1 MASQPSLVVELGEPF
16 LRDVVVCAREGLRE
30 ALDEERIRE
39 IEKLVVH
46 HGGQVRANVEDGG
59 VTHALLAS
67 ARGTTATRARARGAE
82 TAHPEWVRACV
93 HAKRVLSVD
102 ENVLYRPPE
111 TMEGVKEMRDCVVC
125 VTGYAGARR
134 RDVETMTRVLG
145 GKFQKAFDRSVTHLV
160 TYEFAGAKWER
171 ARDIGSAYIV
181 NHRWLEDSI
190 RTWTRANEASYAS
203 RSGKEEDELA
213 AQGVVPDS
221 EDEVEDVAN
230 EVSVIPDSL
239 VDGTTSAEKWKSTS
253 DANTLLA
260 VAGASQGAPSTVTKK
275 TPSTVRSDRSKSAS
289 KSRSSQKLSFR
300 SPDWEEEV
308 KRGAHVARSARNR
321 IDPSIQRALQEGT
334 SQPEAVFTG
343 LIGSPNDVEMA
354 FGGRFAPANAWFSFF
369 DDADQEPLTD
379 MTTLDDFY
387 ALVARG
393 QRSSGDTE
401 EKMRRIKA
409 GETRFDVFDMGIS
422 EAREEEVVRP
432 GSGLIIQT
440 LYSGT
445 VVLVSELHRE
455 YCEEIVQ
462 LVDTLEMQ
470 QQQGPLGSLIHAMLR
485 VETAKQ
491 PVREG
496 EQIKPGPNAL
506 LKTFLAY
513 LALAHNFSETD
524 QAQLFNG
531 DGTLVNADT
540 IITLPARAPGNLR
553 GILLKE
559 VQRSLRDV
567 LAGLYELL
575 AGPTEPDPTQQ
586 APLSQHPLSQLELEE
601 EENEEQ
607 EEEEEEEIAREEK
620 RQEEGEELPHQLEMG
635 EADVSEPAAAAVSA
649 AAPADVEIAEEVRA
663 TSLAD
668 RQARRATPEAR
679 PTRTRTTAVEA
690 STSRQKPVPAAKP
703 KKTAKVKKTTPKV
716 STRAAEA
723 VLVTN
728 PKAHITLSGFSS
740 AGIKKYSSIVRRI
753 GAVLCPGHEWEPSTT
768 HVVFGERGSRSIKF
782 LAGAVS
788 GASLLDISYLDA
800 CASAGEVLPV
810 TAKYIWRGGRG
821 AEMGVISS
829 DAAAHWSNVPGASAF
844 DGLSIAILPFAP
856 SAKLEQKMLDTV
868 LRAGGASLSSV
879 SSKGDVCL
887 TQADVADFV
896 VSDQVDASSPAAVP
910 RLEPL
915 LECGG
920 DVVVVSPEFFKSW
933 VSTPETALDAHL
945 LFGRKSLPTGA
956 ALEKVLALRGKTT
969 KKFSTKKPI
978 VEKSTIA
985 PPAKVSARKKPA
997 VAVAPPAKATEA
1009 APKKVTK
1016 HAAPAPVALSQ
1027 RRQTRAKK
1035 MSEAPLAARV
1045 AKRRRVLRD
1054 ASNN

>member
-1 MASQPSLVVELGEPF
+1 MASQPSLVVERGEPF

-39 IEKLVVH
+39 IEKLVAH
-46 HGGQVRANVEDGG
+46 HGGGVRARVEDGG

-67 ARGTTATRARARGAE
+67 ARGTTAARARARGAE

-93 HAKRVLSVD
+93 RAKRVLSVD

-125 VTGYAGARR
+125 VTGYAGTRR

-171 ARDIGSAYIV
+171 ARDIGSAHIV

-239 VDGTTSAEKWKSTS
+239 VDGTTSGEKGKSTS

-275 TPSTVRSDRSKSAS
+275 TPSTVRSDRGKSAS

-334 SQPEAVFTG
+334 SQPDAVFTG

-393 QRSSGDTE
+393 QRSSGDTD

-470 QQQGPLGSLIHAMLR
+470 QQQGPLGSLIHAILR

-559 VQRSLRDV
+559 VQRSSRDV

-586 APLSQHPLSQLELEE
+586 APLSQHPLSQMELEE
-601 EENEEQ
+601 EENEER
-607 EEEEEEEIAREEK
+607 EEEEIAREEK
-620 RQEEGEELPHQLEMG
+620 RQEEGEELPQQLDSR
-635 EADVSEPAAAAVSA
+635 EAAVSEPAAAVSA
-649 AAPADVEIAEEVRA
+649 AAPADVEIVEEARA
-663 TSLAD
+663 TSPPE
-668 RQARRATPEAR
+668 RRTKAKTPEAR
-679 PTRTRTTAVEA
+679 PKRTRNVIVEP

-703 KKTAKVKKTTPKV
+703 KKTAKVQKTTPKA

-728 PKAHITLSGFSS
+728 PKAHITLSGFTS

-753 GAVLCPGHEWEPSTT
+753 GGVLCPGHEWEPSTT

-788 GASLLDISYLDA
+788 GASLLDVSYLDA

-829 DAAAHWSNVPGASAF
+829 NAAAHWSNVPSASAF

-956 ALEKVLALRGKTT
+956 ALEKALALRGKTT
-969 KKFSTKKPI
+969 KKSSTKKPI
-978 VEKSTIA
+978 VEQSTVA
-985 PPAKVSARKKPA
+985 PPAKVSARNKPA
-997 VAVAPPAKATEA
+997 AAVAPPAKATEA
-1009 APKKVTK
+1009 APKKMTK
-1016 HAAPAPVALSQ
+1016 HAPPAPVALSQ
-1027 RRQTRAKK
+1027 RRQTRAKR

>member
-1 MASQPSLVVELGEPF
+1 M
-16 LRDVVVCAREGLRE
+16 
-30 ALDEERIRE
+30 
-39 IEKLVVH
+39 
-46 HGGQVRANVEDGG
+46 
-59 VTHALLAS
+59 
-67 ARGTTATRARARGAE
+67 
-82 TAHPEWVRACV
+82 
-93 HAKRVLSVD
+93 
-102 ENVLYRPPE
+102 
-111 TMEGVKEMRDCVVC
+111 
-125 VTGYAGARR
+125 
-134 RDVETMTRVLG
+134 
-145 GKFQKAFDRSVTHLV
+145 
-160 TYEFAGAKWER
+160 
-171 ARDIGSAYIV
+171 
-181 NHRWLEDSI
+181 
-190 RTWTRANEASYAS
+190 
-203 RSGKEEDELA
+203 
-213 AQGVVPDS
+213 
-221 EDEVEDVAN
+221 
-230 EVSVIPDSL
+230 
-239 VDGTTSAEKWKSTS
+239 
-253 DANTLLA
+253 
-260 VAGASQGAPSTVTKK
+260 
-275 TPSTVRSDRSKSAS
+275 
-289 KSRSSQKLSFR
+289 
-300 SPDWEEEV
+300 
-308 KRGAHVARSARNR
+308 
-321 IDPSIQRALQEGT
+321 
-334 SQPEAVFTG
+334 
-343 LIGSPNDVEMA
+343 
-354 FGGRFAPANAWFSFF
+354 
-369 DDADQEPLTD
+369 
-379 MTTLDDFY
+379 
-387 ALVARG
+387 
-393 QRSSGDTE
+393 
-401 EKMRRIKA
+401 
-409 GETRFDVFDMGIS
+409 
-422 EAREEEVVRP
+422 
-432 GSGLIIQT
+432 
-440 LYSGT
+440 
-445 VVLVSELHRE
+445 
-455 YCEEIVQ
+455 
-462 LVDTLEMQ
+462 
-470 QQQGPLGSLIHAMLR
+470 
-485 VETAKQ
+485 
-491 PVREG
+491 
-496 EQIKPGPNAL
+496 
-506 LKTFLAY
+506 
-513 LALAHNFSETD
+513 
-524 QAQLFNG
+524 
-531 DGTLVNADT
+531 
-540 IITLPARAPGNLR
+540 
-553 GILLKE
+553 
-559 VQRSLRDV
+559 
-567 LAGLYELL
+567 
-575 AGPTEPDPTQQ
+575 
-586 APLSQHPLSQLELEE
+586 
-601 EENEEQ
+601 
-607 EEEEEEEIAREEK
+607 
-620 RQEEGEELPHQLEMG
+620 
-635 EADVSEPAAAAVSA
+635 
-649 AAPADVEIAEEVRA
+649 
-663 TSLAD
+663 
-668 RQARRATPEAR
+668 
-679 PTRTRTTAVEA
+679 
-690 STSRQKPVPAAKP
+690 
-703 KKTAKVKKTTPKV
+703 KKTTPKV